1 MESFAGLQKRERHIL
16 INTCFGHFMSHFN
29 MLVFPAIVLPLTK
42 LTGMDMAAVLGL
54 SFWMYLL
61 FGCTALPWGIFA
73 DRWGGKVL
81 MRLYYVGAGLSGLAA
96 ALWLDSA
103 LGLMLALA
111 ALGLFSGI
119 YHPTG
124 LGLISKEIKRV
135 SVGMGINGVYG
146 NLGLASAP
154 LLTGLMNWHWGPQAA
169 YVFLGILNLCGL
181 LLMNIFPIQAT
192 RQTRQPDP
200 TEKSGLLAA
209 FLILLAAMMLGGIA
223 YRAATVILPAYLE
236 LKNQT
241 LVMWLSSLIQGD
253 LSQNIVATTITS
265 AIFLIGT
272 LGQYS
277 GGWIADRFDP
287 RAGYLLFFGI
297 TAPAAFCMAYTGN
310 FLLTGLAFW
319 YFFFLLGM
327 QPMENTLVA
336 KFTPRRF
343 HHSAFG
349 TKFVLTFGVGALAV
363 KIAAAIEHNFH
374 IEAVF
379 FFIAAVSLIAI
390 AVLILLI
397 LKTQPQTTASKSKPV
412 EPQTSSAL

>member
-1 MESFAGLQKRERHIL
+1 MGVFVELQKHEHHIL
-16 INTCFGHFMSHFN
+16 MNTCYGHFMNHFN
-29 MLVFPAIVLPLTK
+29 MLVFPAIVIPLTGR
-42 LTGMDMAAVLGL
+42 LDMDMAAVLGL

-61 FGCTALPWGIFA
+61 FGCTALPWGIIA
-73 DRWGGKVL
+73 DRWGSRAL
-81 MRLYYVGAGLSGLAA
+81 MRLYYAGAGISGLAA
-96 ALWLDSA
+96 SLWLNSA
-103 LGLMLALA
+103 PALTLALA

-154 LLTGLMNWHWGPQAA
+154 LLTGLVNWLWGPQAA
-169 YVFLGILNLCGL
+169 YVCLGILNLCGL
-181 LLMNIFPIQAT
+181 LLMAVFPISAT
-192 RQTRQPDP
+192 RQPR
-200 TEKSGLLAA
+200 ESKKSESNGLLGA
-209 FLILLAAMMLGGIA
+209 FMILLAAMMLGGIV

-236 LKNQT
+236 LKNQA
-241 LVMWLSSLIQGD
+241 LVMWLSNLIQSE
-253 LSQNIVATTITS
+253 LSQNLVATAVTS

-277 GGWIADRFDP
+277 GGRIADRFDP
-287 RAGYLLFFGI
+287 RIGYLVFFGI
-297 TAPAAFCMAYTGN
+297 TAPAAFFMAYAGN
-310 FLLTGLAFW
+310 FVLIGLALW

-363 KIAAAIEHNFH
+363 KIAAALERNFH

-379 FFIAAVSLIAI
+379 FFIAAVSVTAI
-390 AVLILLI
+390 VVILLLI
-397 LKTQPQTTASKSKPV
+397 FKTQPKASAGEFK
-412 EPQTSSAL
+412 TSAAQPTGS